1 MLTAACFPHM
11 YCCGIRPSTCIL
23 AKYSACFGHSTACCS
38 QLRCGPDV
46 AQIFLFGFI
55 VSLRGMPNGHN
66 LTHWPSSAPTSSP
79 HRRPQP
85 YTRAM
90 AAATLHS
97 RHVAANEATD
107 PEEPTVLS
115 TEEQQAEI
123 RALAVQAESAYVL
136 HCTSITALCSIYAVV
151 WAVYAVMG
159 VSAAD
164 LSAAA
169 AWRPWLQLW
178 ASACLACAGW
188 VAFQLR
194 QAGLRNLTRRL
205 RRLQSLM
212 IGGGTA
218 SLAFTGA
225 WLLSQGTSA
234 ALMGASVPLVAIG
247 GVYMVVQ
254 EGTAHNA
261 DTAMLASLQYAH
273 KAV

>member
-1 MLTAACFPHM
+1 M
-11 YCCGIRPSTCIL
+11 
-23 AKYSACFGHSTACCS
+23 
-38 QLRCGPDV
+38 
-46 AQIFLFGFI
+46 
-55 VSLRGMPNGHN
+55 
-66 LTHWPSSAPTSSP
+66 
-79 HRRPQP
+79 
-85 YTRAM
+85 
-90 AAATLHS
+90 
-97 RHVAANEATD
+97 
-107 PEEPTVLS
+107 LS
-115 TEEQQAEI
+115 TDEQQAEI
-123 RALAVQAESAYVL
+123 RALAEQAESAYVL

-178 ASACLACAGW
+178 ACACLACAGW

-194 QAGLRNLTRRL
+194 QAGLRNLGRRL
-205 RRLQSLM
+205 RRLQRLM
-212 IGGGTA
+212 IGGSTA
-218 SLAFTGA
+218 ALAFAGA
-225 WLLSQGTSA
+225 WLLSQGTGA